1 MHMMRMVMTKTKL
14 CNWMLVAGDDG
25 STINASMHI
34 LLHLRHLKL
43 EILHGEAHSRTLSL
57 GNATG
62 HATVHGTHIF
72 FLLVNFRILPKVIPK
87 SQVIAS
93 KMQGVEK
100 TKQASVA
107 GTPSHK
113 QAVKISPSE
122 QAAGT
127 LKQALEKSKKKQ
139 AVETLEKKKV
149 VEKSGKKDAAAD

>member
-1 MHMMRMVMTKTKL
+1 MYRLAYGKYLCRVWNSPGYKPEDRDLGQLLSMELVWHSEPIIWNETVDGTGKKTGKMDDMKSISLWNHSCFRKKKTKTKTKA
-14 CNWMLVAGDDG
+14 V
-25 STINASMHI
+25 
-34 LLHLRHLKL
+34 
-43 EILHGEAHSRTLSL
+43 EE
-57 GNATG
+57 
-62 HATVHGTHIF
+62 
-72 FLLVNFRILPKVIPK
+72 PK
-87 SQVIAS
+87 